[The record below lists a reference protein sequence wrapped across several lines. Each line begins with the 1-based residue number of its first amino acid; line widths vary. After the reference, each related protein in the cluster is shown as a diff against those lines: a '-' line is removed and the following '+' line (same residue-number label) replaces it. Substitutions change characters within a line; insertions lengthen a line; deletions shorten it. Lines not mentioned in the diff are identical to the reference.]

1 MVYDCRFLKNPY
13 WQPAL
18 RELDGTDARVAS
30 YVGTDKRYDAFARQV
45 LDLSLLILPACREEG
60 KSHFSI
66 AFGCTGGQHRSVT
79 LAESH
84 ALRLAQEG
92 WQVSI
97 RHRELSARQRQGAQ
111 EK

>member
-1 MVYDCRFLKNPY
+1 
-13 WQPAL
+13 
-18 RELDGTDARVAS
+18 
-30 YVGTDKRYDAFARQV
+30 V
-45 LDLSLLILPACREEG
+45 LDLSLLILPACQEEG

-97 RHRELSARQRQGAQ
+97 RHRELNARLRKGAQ
-111 EK
+111 QT

>member
-13 WQPAL
+13 WSPDLRAL
-18 RELDGTDARVAS
+18 NGTDERVAAYVATDAR
-30 YVGTDKRYDAFARQV
+30 YEAFSRQV
-45 LDLSLLILPACREEG
+45 LDLSLLILPACKEEG

-84 ALRLAQEG
+84 ALRLAEAG

-97 RHRELSARQRQGAQ
+97 RHREIGVRIRTGTQ
-111 EK
+111 ET